1 MRPITPRDDEEPI
14 TPRVKQII
22 NDPMTTQF
30 VFEELA
36 VKDQQIST
44 KLNDQA
50 FEIGQQSTLE
60 ERVFNDIDYFASLV

>member
-1 MRPITPRDDEEPI
+1 MRPINPRDDEEPI

-22 NDPMTTQF
+22 NDPMTTKF

-50 FEIGQQSTLE
+50 FEIGQQLTLE
-60 ERVFNDIDYFASLV
+60 ERIFNDIDYFASLV